1 MKRGLRTCLMGLA
14 LCSSGCAE
22 WDYLRVDVISAPANA
37 DVSSTDITID
47 VGSAVVVYVDPES
60 SVRTDY
66 SDNGDV
72 VDLRSTN
79 SSVLEVRE
87 VDGRDRWAFIGRW
100 PGDACVEVIVKG
112 EYQECIP
119 AQVRGYDE

>member
-1 MKRGLRTCLMGLA
+1 MKGRLSRLA
-14 LCSSGCAE
+14 LGALLVLSGCAE
-22 WDYLRVDVISAPANA
+22 WDYLRVEVISAPGNA
-37 DVSSTDITID
+37 DISSSEITLD
-47 VGSAVVVYVDPES
+47 VGSAAVVYVDPES

-66 SDNGDV
+66 SDNGGV
-72 VDLRSTN
+72 VELRSTN

-100 PGDACVEVIVKG
+100 PGDACVEIIVKG

-119 AQVRGYDE
+119 AVVRSYD